1 MEMYLSNNTLLCLL
15 NLWFQK
21 LYFSYVCGCL
31 QKILCNPIM
40 MKAGAA
46 LGKTTHEELSLGV
59 FESFYYFFMDF
70 CSNVHGIFACVRQEG
85 RVSKTSHLVVM

>member
-1 MEMYLSNNTLLCLL
+1 
-15 NLWFQK
+15 
-21 LYFSYVCGCL
+21 
-31 QKILCNPIM
+31 M